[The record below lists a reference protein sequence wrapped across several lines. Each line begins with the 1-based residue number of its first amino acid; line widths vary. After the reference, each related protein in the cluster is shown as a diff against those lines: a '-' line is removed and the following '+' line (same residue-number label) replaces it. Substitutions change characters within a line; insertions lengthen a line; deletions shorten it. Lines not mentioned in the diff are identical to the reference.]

1 MIDKLSIKNWVYPDH
16 VLVHLRLYLVRD
28 VVVNG
33 VPHVLREH
41 VLEAL
46 LVEHVIVEDLNEDV
60 QETLVLVRIETDLED
75 LVGAAPAT

>member
-1 MIDKLSIKNWVYPDH
+1 M
-16 VLVHLRLYLVRD
+16 RD